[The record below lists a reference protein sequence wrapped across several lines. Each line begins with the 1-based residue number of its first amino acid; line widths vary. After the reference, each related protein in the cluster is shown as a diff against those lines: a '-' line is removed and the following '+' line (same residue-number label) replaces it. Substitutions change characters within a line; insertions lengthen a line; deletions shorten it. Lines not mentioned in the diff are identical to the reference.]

1 MSGIAAEALFYV
13 ILAWIGGGIVT
24 FWVYFVVALADLP
37 RAARFSLRTS
47 APAMWFAPAIV
58 LLSTPFAAAF
68 LVSLLLVANAT
79 RQLISQWGV
88 IESPTPRIEPV
99 GARAALMFRT
109 APPETAFLSWN
120 SAPVLMGAFTAQ
132 AGLVALLWRHQFR
145 AAILFTISTAILTS
159 LSISTG
165 AYRPG
170 KPPRLPHSA
179 LSVVWTFLLAAA
191 LTTGA
196 IAVRGRGGAGA
207 PGVAD
212 SSDPAG
218 QSGAQAAKQAGARSN
233 DNAGFGG
240 DFPGVILLPPL
251 QPHTTLVAPLPSPSR
266 QLGASLLAP
275 EASRFQ
281 VNTGCSGGLQR
292 GLHAELLSAGAARPS
307 CRFILRT
314 AGRWRWK
321 HIKNWIRLWT

>member
-1 MSGIAAEALFYV
+1 
-13 ILAWIGGGIVT
+13 
-24 FWVYFVVALADLP
+24 
-37 RAARFSLRTS
+37 
-47 APAMWFAPAIV
+47 
-58 LLSTPFAAAF
+58 
-68 LVSLLLVANAT
+68 
-79 RQLISQWGV
+79 
-88 IESPTPRIEPV
+88 
-99 GARAALMFRT
+99 
-109 APPETAFLSWN
+109 
-120 SAPVLMGAFTAQ
+120 
-132 AGLVALLWRHQFR
+132 
-145 AAILFTISTAILTS
+145 
-159 LSISTG
+159 
-165 AYRPG
+165 
-170 KPPRLPHSA
+170 A

-207 PGVAD
+207 QAVAD